1 MCAPRLVDVI
11 ADRLRLD
18 HDARVLVA
26 LFLDDRIDLR
36 ADVLLDAYGI
46 EADMRVDL
54 LVDLFRRH
62 MKEHGQ
68 SLDDVLGNRTRQW
81 QERHGEARA
90 VHDERRAVAV
100 EEIAAR
106 RDARDDADAVAV
118 RKARIIV
125 AVVDLEIDE
134 PQQKH
139 GDDGD
144 DDTAEHMHAPCILVF
159 IFFQRY
165 ISPFRQEDAPQG
177 ALIFSLRGAVP
188 PAVTFAAPATTA
200 CGSPRDRRG
209 RRKERSSKAPEEVS

>member
-1 MCAPRLVDVI
+1 MCPPRLVDVI

-139 GDDGD
+139 GDDGND
-144 DDTAEHMHAPCILVF
+144 DAAENSGDHCGCDQNPQTWAELPAKPQPNCGRDHGNEGGGNEGARDCPQGEELELPAEH
-159 IFFQRY
+159 
-165 ISPFRQEDAPQG
+165 DAPQS
-177 ALIFSLRGAVP
+177 F
-188 PAVTFAAPATTA
+188 
-200 CGSPRDRRG
+200 RR
-209 RRKERSSKAPEEVS
+209 